1 MTFLL
6 VCRWVGSETNPADV
20 KAGVQWLKDH
30 VALHGQDVLAITNQ
44 SFLRASFL
52 DANIVING
60 SKTDFVV
67 ISAQVGGC
75 PHLSDICTSL
85 IGPRSALGGLL
96 IIKARH
102 LKSCIAGSR
111 KAAFEARPAAKRSS
125 AAQVAK
131 IHSRLL

>member
-1 MTFLL
+1 M
-6 VCRWVGSETNPADV
+6 GSETNPVDV

-30 VALHGQDVLAITNQ
+30 VALDGQDVLAITNQ

-52 DANIVING
+52 DANMVING

-75 PHLSDICTSL
+75 LHWSHMCTSL
-85 IGPRSALGGLL
+85 ICLRYPLGGLL

-102 LKSCIAGSR
+102 LTSCNAGSR
-111 KAAFEARPAAKRSS
+111 KAALEARPAAK
-125 AAQVAK
+125 
-131 IHSRLL
+131 